1 MSVYQKDIKRIMK
14 QLMLV
19 YETRTVFDKDR
30 KMERVGAIELMILE
44 FVLAEE
50 KVTQHEIIAY
60 IQLKRTKVLGIL
72 KKLMDYGYLSK
83 VENPD
88 DKRSYFIELGKQGIG
103 LLESYNAHE
112 AVFLDFVLRDMTIN
126 EEKTIVKF
134 LSKIQ
139 QTNYMK

>member
-19 YETRTVFDKDR
+19 YETRTVYDKNR
-30 KMERVGAIELMILE
+30 KLERFSAIELTLLE
-44 FVLAEE
+44 FIRDHKE
-50 KVTQHEIIAY
+50 VTQNDLLEVIDYKRAKLIGII
-60 IQLKRTKVLGIL
+60 
-72 KKLMDYGYLSK
+72 KKMIESDYLSK
-83 VENPD
+83 KDNPH
-88 DKRSYFIELGKQGIG
+88 DKRSNFLILGQRGIDI
-103 LLESYNAHE
+103 LEMYGEHE

>member
-19 YETRTVFDKDR
+19 YETRTVYDKNR
-30 KMERVGAIELMILE
+30 KLERFSAIELTLLE
-44 FVLAEE
+44 FIRDHKE
-50 KVTQHEIIAY
+50 VTQNDLLEVIDYKRAKLIGII
-60 IQLKRTKVLGIL
+60 
-72 KKLMDYGYLSK
+72 KKMIEYDYLSK
-83 VENPD
+83 KDNPH
-88 DKRSYFIELGKQGIG
+88 DKRSNFLILSQRGIDILEMYGK
-103 LLESYNAHE
+103 HE

>member
-19 YETRTVFDKDR
+19 YETRITSDKNR
-30 KMERVGAIELMILE
+30 KLEHFGAVELMLLE
-44 FVLAEE
+44 YLQENDH
-50 KVTQHEIIAY
+50 VTQNDLFEIMPLRRNKLVGLI
-60 IQLKRTKVLGIL
+60 
-72 KKLMDYGYLSK
+72 KKMLSTGYLDR
-83 VENPD
+83 VDNPN
-88 DKRSYFIELGKQGIG
+88 DKRSNYLVIGAKGFDIMASYGK
-103 LLESYNAHE
+103 HE
-112 AVFLDFVLRDMTIN
+112 EVFLDFVLKDMTIN

>member
-19 YETRTVFDKDR
+19 YETRITSDKNRKLEHFGAVELMLLEHLKENDRVTQNDLFDVIPLRRNKLVGIIK
-30 KMERVGAIELMILE
+30 KMISLGYIERV
-44 FVLAEE
+44 
-50 KVTQHEIIAY
+50 
-60 IQLKRTKVLGIL
+60 
-72 KKLMDYGYLSK
+72 D
-83 VENPD
+83 NPN
-88 DKRSYFIELGKQGIG
+88 DKRSNYLVLGEKGFDIMQ
-103 LLESYNAHE
+103 SYGKHE
-112 AVFLDFVLRDMTIN
+112 EVFLDFVLKDMTIN